1 MRNLTPDKAFR
12 IKKQS
17 IFELN
22 FSEEPKSTKIHSR
35 QINHQPLETQFQA
48 YTKNKVIKLKETHQ
62 INSKIQSLKS
72 KLIKIFKDNRQQSP
86 HDMFTDQKGK
96 QILEELKESHI
107 LNMQGLQ
114 RMVNSHENNPFF
126 LNYPRN
132 PKVIRKCYFRYPT
145 DAIERLDR
153 STAATPQ
160 PLLRRYTALLK
171 PRVRNSEQWNE
182 LNAWQTKDESITNL
196 F

>member
-12 IKKQS
+12 LKKQS

-35 QINHQPLETQFQA
+35 QSNQPIETLFQA
-48 YTKNKVIKLKETHQ
+48 YTKNRVIKLKETHQ
-62 INSKIQSLKS
+62 MHSKIQSLKS
-72 KLIKIFKDNRQQSP
+72 KLIRIFKDNRQQSP
-86 HDMFTDQKGK
+86 HDVFTDQNGK

-107 LNMQGLQ
+107 LNMSGLQ
-114 RMVNSHENNPFF
+114 RMVNSNEKNPFF
-126 LNYPRN
+126 LNHPRHSSGL
-132 PKVIRKCYFRYPT
+132 RKCYFRYPT
-145 DAIERLDR
+145 DAIEKFDR

-160 PLLRRYTALLK
+160 PLQRRI
-171 PRVRNSEQWNE
+171 RNSEQWNE
-182 LNAWQTKDESITNL
+182 LNAWQTKDESTTNL